1 MWRYA
6 PNEPDLY
13 KTIIKTAA
21 KISNLQLKQDAMF
34 TDLDRYYQTAL
45 AFIDTSGYKNLN
57 MTQVQAAAFKIPGLT
72 LFKDPNDSFRQ
83 YHWGISANGSF
94 DRLIRN
100 IKAILANQNIWQ
112 TFADNAFEFAEQVYN
127 PKSNLM
133 SFKKQM
139 IRLMK

>member
-1 MWRYA
+1 MRKHPEAFIKLAKSLPNLKFLMIVAVA

-57 MTQVQAAAFKIPGLT
+57 MTQVQAT
-72 LFKDPNDSFRQ
+72 L
-83 YHWGISANGSF
+83 
-94 DRLIRN
+94 
-100 IKAILANQNIWQ
+100 
-112 TFADNAFEFAEQVYN
+112 
-127 PKSNLM
+127 
-133 SFKKQM
+133 
-139 IRLMK
+139 